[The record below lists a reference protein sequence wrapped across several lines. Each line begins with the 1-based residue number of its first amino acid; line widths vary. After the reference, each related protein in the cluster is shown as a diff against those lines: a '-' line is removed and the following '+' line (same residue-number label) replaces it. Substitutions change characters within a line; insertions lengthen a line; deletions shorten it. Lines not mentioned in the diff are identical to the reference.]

1 MIPEPQ
7 KTNLVL
13 KYEKV
18 SGELPLGYLP
28 SYIQGMVHDISRYC
42 PRYSKV
48 LSIMDIFIHLPN
60 YIFQGMVRDIPRY
73 CPRYSKV
80 LSIFVSFDIL

>member
-1 MIPEPQ
+1 MIAEPQ
-7 KTNLVL
+7 KTNLLL

-42 PRYSKV
+42 PQYSKV
-48 LSIMDIFIHLPN
+48 LSIIDIFIHLPN
-60 YIFQGMVRDIPRY
+60 YIFQGMVPNIPRY